1 LPGVTTPLYP
11 DPDPNPPDPD
21 PNHGNLTVRGLWA
34 KAPFVLQTG
43 RYYPTAMLTHRL
55 QRTQGREVMLVCATG
70 NMGNTLDRAHG

>member
-1 LPGVTTPLYP
+1 
-11 DPDPNPPDPD
+11 
-21 PNHGNLTVRGLWA
+21 
-34 KAPFVLQTG
+34 VLQNG